1 MFQKDL
7 FVSSNANKSLASCFF
22 NCSMY
27 IFISITPSI
36 STNCYIFFLIN
47 YFPAIF
53 ASVTQQI
60 ALLDEIGEMGYE
72 LNSSPLLIEYKRQN
86 QLQIVDIFVSYTIA
100 EIFVLSLILFLAEDD
115 VIFPLLS
122 YPKVFLL

>member
-1 MFQKDL
+1 
-7 FVSSNANKSLASCFF
+7 
-22 NCSMY
+22 MY